1 MSNESLT
8 NEIERLRQER
18 NASICRD
25 WEIEAPAAVRGG
37 AAPSRVMAVLAS
49 RYNMTAQ
56 GVENVLRLAGL
67 YDGARKYK
75 ESVTTKSE
83 DHEGYEG

>member
-75 ESVTTKSE
+75 ESVIAADAAAKTE
-83 DHEGYEG
+83 RP

>member
-1 MSNESLT
+1 MNMENESIKD
-8 NEIERLRQER
+8 IERLRQER
-18 NASICRD
+18 NASICSD
-25 WEIEAPAAVRGG
+25 WEREAPAAVRGG

-56 GVENVLRLAGL
+56 GVESVLRLAGL

-75 ESVTTKSE
+75 ESVTEKSE
-83 DHEGYEG
+83 GHEGD

>member
-1 MSNESLT
+1 MNMENESIKD
-8 NEIERLRQER
+8 IERLRQER

-25 WEIEAPAAVRGG
+25 WEREAPAAVRGG

-75 ESVTTKSE
+75 ESVTEKSE
-83 DHEGYEG
+83 GHEGD